1 MRAHAVLATGILL
14 LFGGLI
20 TALIKEKSVM
30 QTATGRS
37 LCRTYLLFLV
47 FALAVSVL
55 LCLAG
60 LINKWLS
67 VDAYRVLFDFFTI
80 GLLGVFFSG
89 LILVIRRRGFVMSYA
104 LSLCGAFLAFGE
116 FLGV

>member
-1 MRAHAVLATGILL
+1 MLL

-20 TALIKEKSVM
+20 TALIKEKSVR

-37 LCRTYLLFLV
+37 AYRIYLLFLV
-47 FALAVSVL
+47 SALAVSVL

-60 LINKWLS
+60 LINKWFS
-67 VDAYRVLFDFFTI
+67 VDAYRILFDLFAL

-116 FLGV
+116 LLGA